1 MKRIKAAATAT
12 VVDISAVRHA
22 EDAAQ
27 RSADRFRFMAE
38 SMPQKIFTAHPSGAL
53 DYLNKKWTDFTGL
66 SFDEIKH
73 LGFTHLVH
81 PDDLEENTRLWKHSL
96 ETGEPLQ
103 FEHRFRDADGIYHWH
118 LSRACA
124 MRGAF
129 GEITMWIGSSTDIDK
144 MKRTERALFD
154 ADRRKD
160 EFLAMLGHELR
171 NPLAP
176 ILTALQLMKLRG
188 QATGAEHEREVI
200 ERQVRHVA
208 RLVDDLLDVSKI
220 TRGKISLHRSPVEM
234 AVVTAKAI
242 ESAGP
247 IIDARAHRLCLDVP
261 TQGLI
266 VDGDPFRLSQV
277 IANLLTNAALY
288 TPHGGRIDLSARR
301 EGTEI
306 VVDVIDTGIGI
317 EPELLPR
324 IFDMFTQG
332 ERPIDRAEGG
342 LGLGLGLVYSL
353 VKLHEGS
360 VIADSCGPGMGS
372 HFTVR
377 LPALETTPS
386 VVVGVRGSL
395 VAVPDLPASGVLR
408 VLVVDDNVDA
418 GETLADLLRTLGHE
432 VAVAYDG
439 PQALIA
445 LESFDADVA
454 VLDIGLPIM
463 NGYELAGHIRQAGRK
478 RIPRLVALTG
488 YGQPDDIARSLAA
501 GFDQH
506 LIKPVGVDSLVT
518 AIAAGASL

>member
-1 MKRIKAAATAT
+1 MKRIKAGVAAVA
-12 VVDISAVRHA
+12 VDFSAVRQARDA
-22 EDAAQ
+22 EQ
-27 RSADRFRFMAE
+27 QSADRFRFMAE
-38 SMPQKIFTAHPSGAL
+38 SMPQKIFTAQPGGAL
-53 DYLNKKWTDFTGL
+53 DYLNQQWTEFTGL
-66 SFDEIKH
+66 TFDEIKQ
-73 LGFTHLVH
+73 LGWTHLVH
-81 PDDLEENTRLWKHSL
+81 PDDLEENIRVWKHAL
-96 ETGEPLQ
+96 ATGEPLQ
-103 FEHRFRDADGIYHWH
+103 FEHRFRDAEGIYHWH

-144 MKRTERALFD
+144 MKRTEQALHD

-160 EFLAMLGHELR
+160 DFLAMLGHELR

-188 QATGAEHEREVI
+188 QATGAEREREVI

-208 RLVDDLLDVSKI
+208 RMVDDLLDVSKI
-220 TRGKISLHRSPVEM
+220 TRGKISLHRGPVEI
-234 AVVTAKAI
+234 ALVTAKAI
-242 ESAGP
+242 EIAGP
-247 IIDARAHRLCLDVP
+247 IIEARAHRLCLDVA
-261 TQGLI
+261 TEGLT

-277 IANLLTNAALY
+277 VANLLTNAALY

-301 EGTEI
+301 EGTE
-306 VVDVIDTGIGI
+306 VVIDVIDTGIGI

-342 LGLGLGLVYSL
+342 LGLGLGLVHSL

-360 VIADSCGPGMGS
+360 VAADSCGPGMGS
-372 HFTVR
+372 HFSVR
-377 LPALETTPS
+377 LPALETAPS
-386 VVVGVRGSL
+386 APFGVRASL
-395 VAVPDLPASGVLR
+395 VAVPDISASEGLR
-408 VLVVDDNVDA
+408 ILVVDDNVDA
-418 GETLADLLRTLGHE
+418 GETLADLLRALGYE

-463 NGYELAGHIRQAGRK
+463 DGYELAGLIRHADRK
-478 RIPRLVALTG
+478 RVPRLVALTG
-488 YGQPDDIARSLAA
+488 YGQPDDIARSRAA
-501 GFDQH
+501 GFDRH
-506 LIKPVGVDSLVT
+506 LVKPVAVDSLVQ
-518 AIAAGASL
+518 AIAPGAPL